1 MRNLSIEDKI
11 VVFKTLAIS
20 KLVYPVLLTVIPNHI
35 IDKVI
40 KIQKFFI
47 WDDSFP
53 KIKHE
58 TVRMNFKVGDLKH
71 VDVRLRLTVFLG

>member
-20 KLVYPVLLTVIPNHI
+20 KLVYSVLLTVIPNHI

-47 WDDSFP
+47 WDDSSP

-58 TVRMNFKVGDLKH
+58 TVRMNFKAGDLKR

>member
-1 MRNLSIEDKI
+1 M
-11 VVFKTLAIS
+11 
-20 KLVYPVLLTVIPNHI
+20 
-35 IDKVI
+35 
-40 KIQKFFI
+40 

-58 TVRMNFKVGDLKH
+58 TVRMNFKAGDLKH